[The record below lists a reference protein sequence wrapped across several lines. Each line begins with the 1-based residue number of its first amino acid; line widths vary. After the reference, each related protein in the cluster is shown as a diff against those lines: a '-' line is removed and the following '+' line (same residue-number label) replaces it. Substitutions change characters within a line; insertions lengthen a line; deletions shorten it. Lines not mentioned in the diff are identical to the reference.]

1 MKHFAA
7 IAVLIVLLFAQCKK
21 EEPLKVTYS
30 VREDS
35 QEQPAYSI
43 TYTSDKIGSSTIA
56 SSSGD
61 YWNSDPVFLD
71 RGQFVSLK
79 VNCNAPVFDL
89 VLRVYVNGYLWQ
101 EKEMHNPTASAT
113 ISGKL
118 GE

>member
-1 MKHFAA
+1 MKHFSA
-7 IAVLIVLLFAQCKK
+7 IAVLVVLLFAQCKK

-35 QEQPAYSI
+35 MEQPSYSI

-79 VNCNAPVFDL
+79 VNCTSPVFDL
-89 VLRVYVNGYLWQ
+89 VLRVYVNGFLWQ
-101 EKEMHNPTASAT
+101 EKAMHNPTASAT
-113 ISGKL
+113 ISGNL